1 MARAKAI
8 GFSEVDKMFNKLM
21 HPEGMAIKAVNAA
34 APVIEK
40 NMKAE
45 IASAA
50 NRVDGKGR
58 PYSTGELAASV
69 SATDARENAYGVF
82 SAVRPTGK
90 DKKGTRNAEKM
101 AYLEYGVATHGQEP
115 HPIRQKVIRQ
125 SEEKCLKIMK
135 EVIDS
140 EVDKL

>member
-21 HPEGMAIKAVNAA
+21 HSERMAIKAVNAA
-34 APVIEK
+34 APVIER

-45 IASAA
+45 IASVA

-82 SAVRPTGK
+82 SAVRPTGT
-90 DKKGTRNAEKM
+90 DSKGMRNAEKF
-101 AYLEYGVATHGQEP
+101 AYLEYGVASHGQEP
-115 HPIRQKVIRQ
+115 RPVRQKVVRK
-125 SEEKCLKIMK
+125 SEDECLKIMK
-135 EVIDS
+135 DVIYS

>member
-21 HPEGMAIKAVNAA
+21 HPETMAVRAVDAA
-34 APVIEK
+34 VPVIEK
-40 NMKAE
+40 NMKAR
-45 IASAA
+45 IKSVA

-82 SAVRPTGK
+82 SAVRPIGE
-90 DKKGTRNAEKM
+90 DAKGMRNVEKM
-101 AYLEYGVATHGQEP
+101 AYLEYGVASHGQEP
-115 HPIRQKVIRQ
+115 RPIRQKVINE
-125 SEEKCLKIMK
+125 SEGECLKIMK
-135 EVIDS
+135 DVIYS